1 MPHDT
6 FTLRILCST
15 STGEERREAWRVHTF
30 VYILGK
36 TFVKTFMAHGRFS
49 FSERTSQRAAGDGAV
64 VVQLGSTHAP
74 ALPLRIPKK
83 AEKHILRSAYTH
95 TRTHAH
101 TCRTAPLT
109 TLNQPCLRVPLAKL
123 VFWFMSTTFDP

>member
-1 MPHDT
+1 MFHEH
-6 FTLRILCST
+6 RR
-15 STGEERREAWRVHTF
+15 GEERSGWRVHTF

-64 VVQLGSTHAP
+64 VVKLGSTHAP

-95 TRTHAH
+95 TYTRTHLSNG
-101 TCRTAPLT
+101 APYDVEPALSAGPPREAR
-109 TLNQPCLRVPLAKL
+109 LLVHEHHIRPVELLLRAG
-123 VFWFMSTTFDP
+123 